1 MLLFMLK
8 NTNSLLLFL
17 FLFSFQTIFG
27 QISPEKKSLI
37 TVLKSIEE
45 KFDVRFTYETEK
57 IQEIKVELPPERISL
72 SEILEY
78 LNQNT
83 TFNYTKLDK
92 RFITVVQKNT
102 NEFYCGTVINTA
114 NNNFLI
120 GATISTTN
128 HSFITTT
135 NSEGKFHL
143 PLSIKNKR
151 IVISYL
157 GFEDLIFQITDLQKE
172 NCIQF
177 VMHQKVSELKQ
188 VFISNYFTKGIEK
201 NFNGSTTINTNN
213 FGLLPGQVDNDVLQ
227 IIQVIPGVESVAE
240 KVSNINIRGGNNDES
255 LILWEDIKMYQ
266 NGHFFG
272 LISAFDPSLTNN
284 VIVYK
289 NGTPARFGE
298 GVSGVI
304 DMKSNNNI
312 TDSFTGGAGFNLIS
326 SNVYVS
332 APITKNLGIQFSG
345 RRSLNDLIETNVYT
359 SYSDRIFQ
367 DTEIRNDNYIT
378 ENFEITV
385 DEDFNFYDFSTKLLW
400 DISKRDHIRLN
411 FLTMKNSL
419 DFTEKIEETSI
430 SKTST
435 LDQKNTVG
443 GIYWNRYWTSK
454 IKTTAFVYVSSYDL
468 MSLNKDILSVQEINQ
483 ENEVLDTGIKLDADI
498 YISDNYTVQT
508 GYHFSEVGISNTQD
522 VNIPRLRI
530 FEKYVLQSHIVFGN
544 LKYITANKKT
554 NINAG
559 LRTNY
564 YPKFSSFIVEPR
576 LSIHQKL
583 GNGFAA
589 ELLGEFK
596 NQTTS
601 QRIDFQSDFLGVE
614 KRRWVLANEN
624 DFPIIESKQISLGF
638 MYNKNSWFIDLEG
651 FYKNTE
657 GITTSTQGF
666 QNQYQFIKS
675 TGSYDVKGAEITI
688 NKKTQHFSTWLS
700 YTYTKND
707 YTFEDL
713 SPTEFPNNIDV
724 RNSVNLAGT
733 YIHNKFKVSLGFIW
747 HSGKPNTIPV
757 EGNEIINFEGKD
769 IINFDEPN
777 AERLPDYFR
786 SNISAEYRWKISN
799 EVETKFN
806 IALLNIFNRENILN
820 TRYTVVND
828 DDGVSQVN
836 RINEISL
843 GFTPNISFQILF

>member
-8 NTNSLLLFL
+8 NTNNLLLFL
-17 FLFSFQTIFG
+17 FIFSFQTIYG

-37 TVLKSIEE
+37 AVLKSIEK
-45 KFDVRFTYETEK
+45 KFDVRFTYETEN
-57 IQEIKVELPPERISL
+57 IEGIDLVLPPERINL
-72 SEILEY
+72 SETLEY

-83 TFNYTKLDK
+83 TFNYTILDE
-92 RFITVVQKNT
+92 RFITVVQKKT
-102 NEFYCGTVINTA
+102 NEFYCGFVINKA

-128 HSFITTT
+128 HSFITST
-135 NSEGKFHL
+135 NSEGKFYL
-143 PLSIKNKR
+143 PSSIDKKR
-151 IVISYL
+151 IVISFL
-157 GFEDLIFQITDLQKE
+157 GFEDLIIQTVDLQKE
-172 NCIQF
+172 DCKQL
-177 VMHQKVSELKQ
+177 VMQQKVSELKQ

-201 NFNGSTTINTNN
+201 NYNGSTTINTNN

-240 KVSNINIRGGNNDES
+240 KVSSINIRGGINDES
-255 LILWEDIKMYQ
+255 LILWNDIKMYQ

-284 VIVYK
+284 VTVYK
-289 NGTPARFGE
+289 NGTPVRYGE

-304 DMKSNNNI
+304 DMKSNNKLTN
-312 TDSFTGGAGFNLIS
+312 SFTGGAGFNLIS
-326 SNVYVS
+326 ANAYVNI
-332 APITKNLGIQFSG
+332 PISKNLGIQFSG
-345 RRSLNDLIETNVYT
+345 RRSLNDFIETNVYN

-367 DTEIRNDNYIT
+367 DTEISNDSFIT
-378 ENFEITV
+378 EYSDITA

-400 DISKRDHIRLN
+400 DISKRDQIRVN

-419 DFTEKIEETSI
+419 DFTEKIVESSI

-443 GIYWNRYWTSK
+443 GFSWNRYWSPK
-454 IKTTAFVYVSSYDL
+454 IQTTAFVYGSSYDL
-468 MSLNKDILSVQEINQ
+468 MSLNKDILSIQEINQ
-483 ENEVLDTGIKLDADI
+483 ENEVLDTGIKLDADF
-498 YISDNYTVQT
+498 YISDKYSVQT
-508 GYHFSEVGISNTQD
+508 GYQFSEVGISNTQD
-522 VNIPRLRI
+522 INVPRLRI
-530 FEKYVLQSHIVFGN
+530 FEKFVLQSHIVFGN
-544 LKYITANKKT
+544 LEYITSNKKT
-554 NINAG
+554 IINAG
-559 LRTNY
+559 LRVNY
-564 YPKFSSFIVEPR
+564 YPKFSSLIAEPR
-576 LSIHQKL
+576 LSVHQKL

-614 KRRWVLANEN
+614 KRRWVLANEK
-624 DFPIIESKQISLGF
+624 DFPIIESKQISLGI

-675 TGSYDVKGAEITI
+675 TGSYDVKGAEFTI
-688 NKKTQHFSTWLS
+688 NKKTQSFSTWLS
-700 YTYTKND
+700 YTYMKND

-713 SPTEFPNNIDV
+713 SPSEFPNNIDV
-724 RNSVNLAGT
+724 RHSVNLAGT
-733 YIHNKFKVSLGFIW
+733 YIYNQFKVSLGFIW

-757 EGNEIINFEGKD
+757 EGNEIINIDG
-769 IINFDEPN
+769 INVINFDEPN

-806 IALLNIFNRENILN
+806 LALLNILNRENILN

-828 DDGVSQVN
+828 DDGIPQVN

>member
-17 FLFSFQTIFG
+17 FLFSFQTIYG

-37 TVLKSIEE
+37 AVLKSIEK
-45 KFDVRFTYETEK
+45 KFEVRFTYETEK
-57 IQEIKVELPPERISL
+57 IQEIKVEFPPERLNL
-72 SEILEY
+72 SETLEY
-78 LNQNT
+78 LNNNT
-83 TFNYTKLDK
+83 AFNYTKLDE

-102 NEFYCGTVINTA
+102 NEFYCGTVINTT
-114 NNNFLI
+114 NNNILI

-128 HSFITTT
+128 HTFITST
-135 NSEGKFHL
+135 NSEGEFHL
-143 PLSIKNKR
+143 PLSIKKKR
-151 IVISYL
+151 LVISFL
-157 GFEDLIFQITDLQKE
+157 GFEDVIIQVSDLQKVD
-172 NCIQF
+172 CIQF
-177 VMHQKVSELKQ
+177 VMRQKVSVLKQ

-201 NFNGSTTINTNN
+201 NYNGSTTINTNN

-227 IIQVIPGVESVAE
+227 IIQVIPGIESVAE

-255 LILWEDIKMYQ
+255 LILWDDIKMYQ

-284 VIVYK
+284 VTVYK

-304 DMKSNNNI
+304 DMKSNNNL
-312 TDSFTGGAGFNLIS
+312 TNSFTGGAGFNLIS

-345 RRSLNDLIETNVYT
+345 RRSLNDFIETNVYT

-367 DTEIRNDNYIT
+367 DTEISNDSFIT
-378 ENFEITV
+378 EYYDITA

-400 DISKRDHIRLN
+400 NISKRDQVRVN
-411 FLTMKNSL
+411 FLRMKNSL

-435 LDQKNTVG
+435 LDQRNTVG
-443 GIYWNRYWTSK
+443 GISWNRFWTSK
-454 IKTTAFVYVSSYDL
+454 IKTTAFVYGSSYDL
-468 MSLNKDILSVQEINQ
+468 KSLNKDILSVQEINQ

-498 YISDNYTVQT
+498 YISEKYTVQT

-522 VNIPRLRI
+522 VNLPRLRI
-530 FEKYVLQSHIVFGN
+530 FEKYVLQSHIIFGN
-544 LKYITANKKT
+544 LKYITPNKKT

-614 KRRWVLANEN
+614 KRRWVLVNEN

-638 MYNKNSWFIDLEG
+638 MYNKNSWFLDLEG

-657 GITTSTQGF
+657 GISTSTQGF

-688 NKKTQHFSTWLS
+688 NKKTQTFSTWLS
-700 YTYTKND
+700 YTYMEND

-713 SPTEFPNNIDV
+713 SPSEFPNNIDV
-724 RNSVNLAGT
+724 RHSVNLAGT

-757 EGNEIINFEGKD
+757 EGNEIISFDGKD
-769 IINFDEPN
+769 FINFDEPN

-799 EVETKFN
+799 KVESKFN
-806 IALLNIFNRENILN
+806 LALLNIFNRENILN

-828 DDGVSQVN
+828 DDGVPQVN